1 MIILQ
6 KIKKSYGSRA
16 ILNGINYNFA
26 SKDKFAL
33 VGNNGAGK
41 TTLLSIICSFDC
53 DYDGEVI
60 KTKSLKLGYL
70 PQEPNPNP
78 QDTILKEAI
87 SGATDLIDI
96 TKKRDQALL
105 DITNN
110 CDQEA
115 FDKYEYLE
123 KCFLN
128 AGGYRV
134 QEDAK
139 NMLIG
144 LGFAKEQFD
153 LAVST
158 LSGGWKMR
166 LEFAKMLI
174 NNPNFLILDEP
185 TNHLDLPSI
194 EWFENYL
201 QNFDGTI
208 LFVSHDRDL
217 LNRLSTKVLH
227 LLGGKLKA
235 YTGNFDK
242 FLQSFEEQ
250 QLQSEQFAK
259 NLKKQSDHMAK
270 FINRFRSKASKAKQ
284 VQSRLKSFAKLKM
297 LEESVEVD
305 QMNDTMYLNIN
316 NQNPSGKTAF
326 MVKDL
331 FVGYEQGRAL
341 IKKLSFNI
349 MRGSKIAI
357 LGANGL
363 GKSTLL
369 KTLIG
374 IIPPLAGEIEK
385 GYKVQYGY
393 FAQEYLDTL
402 QENKSVIENI
412 HHIANNVTDHQ
423 IRSMLGSLGITGDE
437 VLKKVKILS
446 GGEKSRVALAALL
459 IKAPNTLLLDEPT
472 NHLDLSACENLALAL
487 GNFEGT
493 VIFVSH
499 NRDFI
504 KNVATHKIY
513 LQKGKNAYLEEI
525 SNV

>member
-6 KIKKSYGSRA
+6 NIKKSYGSRV
-16 ILNGINYNFA
+16 ILNDVNYNFS

-41 TTLLSIICSFDC
+41 TTLLNIICGFDK

-60 KTKSLKLGYL
+60 KTKALRLGYL

-78 QDTILKEAI
+78 KDTILKETI
-87 SGATDLIDI
+87 SGATNLIDI
-96 TKKRDQALL
+96 INQRDEALL
-105 DITNN
+105 AMTQH
-110 CDQEA
+110 CDQDA

-123 KCFLN
+123 KAFTDI
-128 AGGYRV
+128 GGYRIE
-134 QEDAK
+134 EDAK
-139 NMLIG
+139 KMLLG
-144 LGFAKEQFD
+144 LGFTEEQFD
-153 LAVST
+153 LSVST

-227 LLGGKLKA
+227 LINSKFKA

-242 FLQSFEEQ
+242 FLEIFEEEQ
-250 QLQSEQFAK
+250 SQSEQFAK
-259 NLKKQSDHMAK
+259 NLKKQSDHMEK
-270 FINRFRSKASKAKQ
+270 FINRFRSKSSKARQ

-297 LEESVEVD
+297 LEESIEID
-305 QMNDTMYLNIN
+305 QLSDTMYLRID
-316 NQNPSGKTAF
+316 NQSPSGKEVF
-326 MVKDL
+326 SVKDL
-331 FVGYEQGRAL
+331 FVGYENGKAL

-349 MRGSKIAI
+349 MRGSKVAI

-374 IIPPLAGEIEK
+374 QIPPLQGSLK
-385 GYKVQYGY
+385 TGHKVQYGY

-402 QENKSVIENI
+402 QENKSVMENM
-412 HHIANNVTDHQ
+412 HHIASNVTDNE
-423 IRSMLGSLGITGDE
+423 IRAMLGSLGIKGDE
-437 VLKKVKILS
+437 VLKKIHVLS

-459 IKAPNTLLLDEPT
+459 IQAPNTLFLDEPT
-472 NHLDLSACENLALAL
+472 NHLDLSACENLAMAL
-487 GNFEGT
+487 SNFEGT

-504 KNVATHKIY
+504 SNVATHKIHLY
-513 LQKGKNAYLEEI
+513 KGKNAYLEEI
-525 SNV
+525 D

>member
-6 KIKKSYGSRA
+6 NIKKSYGSRVV
-16 ILNGINYNFA
+16 LKDINYNFA

-41 TTLLSIICSFDC
+41 TTLLNIICGFDK
-53 DYDGEVI
+53 DYSGEVI
-60 KTKSLKLGYL
+60 KTKSLRLGYL
-70 PQEPNPNP
+70 PQEPNPIP
-78 QDTILKEAI
+78 KDTILKEAI

-96 TKKRDQALL
+96 IAQRDEALQEMME
-105 DITNN
+105 N
-110 CDQEA
+110 CAQEA

-123 KCFLN
+123 KRFAD
-128 AGGYRV
+128 AGGYRIE
-134 QEDAK
+134 EDSK
-139 NMLIG
+139 KMLMG
-144 LGFAKEQFD
+144 LGFVEDQFD
-153 LAVST
+153 LPVST

-227 LLGGKLKA
+227 LINSKFKA

-242 FLQSFEEQ
+242 FLESFEEQ

-259 NLKKQSDHMAK
+259 NLKKQSDHMEK
-270 FINRFRSKASKAKQ
+270 FINRFRSKSSKAKQ

-297 LEESVEVD
+297 LEDSVEID
-305 QMNDTMYLNIN
+305 QLNDTMYLNIN
-316 NQNPSGKTAF
+316 NHNPSGKTVFA
-326 MVKDL
+326 VKDL
-331 FVGYEQGRAL
+331 FIGYEAERAL
-341 IKKLSFNI
+341 IKQLSFNI

-374 IIPPLAGEIEK
+374 QMPPLQGTIEE

-402 QENKSVIENI
+402 RENQSVMENI
-412 HHIANNVTDHQ
+412 HHIAGGVTDNE
-423 IRSMLGSLGITGDE
+423 IRSMLGSLGIKGDD
-437 VLKKVKILS
+437 VMKKVSVLS

-459 IKAPNTLLLDEPT
+459 IKAPNTLFLDEPT
-472 NHLDLSACENLALAL
+472 NHLDLSACENLAMAL
-487 GNFEGT
+487 SNFEGT

-504 KNVATHKIY
+504 KNVATHKIH
-513 LQKGKNAYLEEI
+513 LQKGKNTYLEEI
-525 SNV
+525 E